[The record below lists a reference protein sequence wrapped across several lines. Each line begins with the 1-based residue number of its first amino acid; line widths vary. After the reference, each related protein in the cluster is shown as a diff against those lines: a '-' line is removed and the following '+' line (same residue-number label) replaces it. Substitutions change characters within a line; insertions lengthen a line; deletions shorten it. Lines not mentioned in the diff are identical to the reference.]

1 MNCYYGEK
9 RKELHKM
16 LQLASKNYKS
26 VEVRIRGDEVIT
38 MSPDK
43 GLALMDYLTKD
54 NSGSHVMLTDTEG
67 GITVISRH
75 EIKKI
80 VPQIKSKI
88 GKLSEM
94 EI

>member
-1 MNCYYGEK
+1 
-9 RKELHKM
+9 M

-26 VEVRIRGDEVIT
+26 VEVYIRGDEVIT

-43 GLALMDYLTKD
+43 GLALMDYLTKG
-54 NSGSHVMLTDTEG
+54 NSGSHVMLTDLDG
-67 GITVISRH
+67 SVIVISRH
-75 EIKKI
+75 EIKSI
-80 VPQIKSKI
+80 VPLAKSKI